1 MKIDGL
7 SQEQLNKCYNVS
19 WIDNDGH
26 HWDYQDSFQVF
37 KTFQEAKN
45 WADAYLS
52 TEDGE
57 DYRIDT
63 VENDYKHCE
72 EA

>member
-1 MKIDGL
+1 MLTYGL
-7 SQEQLNKCYNVS
+7 NQEQLNKCYNVS
-19 WIDNDGH
+19 WIDDTGQ
-26 HWDYQDSFQVF
+26 HWDYQDTFRVF
-37 KTFQEAKN
+37 KTYQEAEA
-45 WADAYLS
+45 WAKDPVNNVSA
-52 TEDGE
+52 